1 MCIRDRDYL
10 HGLGVEVVYCNP
22 LFVSPSNHK
31 YDTQDYDYIDPH
43 VGKIEVD
50 EGRLLDV
57 YKRQDIAFGFLRF

>member
-1 MCIRDRDYL
+1 MDF
-10 HGLGVEVVYCNP
+10 YCNP

-50 EGRLLDV
+50 EGRLLDPGENNNMQLQAW
-57 YKRQDIAFGFLRF
+57 KKHAGLSKDL